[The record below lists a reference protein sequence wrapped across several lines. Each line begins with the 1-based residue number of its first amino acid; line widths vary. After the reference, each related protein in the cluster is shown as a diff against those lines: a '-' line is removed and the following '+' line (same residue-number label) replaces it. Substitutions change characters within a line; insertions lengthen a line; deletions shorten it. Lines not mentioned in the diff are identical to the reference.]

1 MTTCESTPQPLT
13 LVRALEL
20 SGSKN
25 KLKLY
30 YITEKKWIETDGTST
45 NVILNETNEIRV
57 MFFSEKQPIWHTELS
72 EFDKTQ

>member
-1 MTTCESTPQPLT
+1 MTTYESTPQPLT
-13 LVRALEL
+13 LVRGLEL

-45 NVILNETNEIRV
+45 NVILNETNEIKV
-57 MFFSEKQPIWHTELS
+57 MFFYEKQPIWHNELS
-72 EFDKTQ
+72 EFNTQQ